1 MKKLKKD
8 NLSEL
13 VYEQISSM
21 ISNRDIVP
29 GDKINRKKLAET
41 LGVSQTP
48 VNEAVLRFVNE
59 GMMEQRERL
68 GFYLKVFTDEDM
80 KNLFEVRAGLEGV
93 AVRRCVENQ
102 SCEGLDEIIDIF
114 NEFDLPMSEK
124 QYKQYRDA
132 DRKFHVKILLSSE
145 NPVITDFIKNFD
157 FILKCYQKGLIR
169 GPEETLQEHRDIIT
183 AIKNK
188 DAKKAQNLIME
199 HHLKTK
205 NYITEKHLK

>member
-157 FILKCYQKGLIR
+157 FILKCYQER
-169 GPEETLQEHRDIIT
+169 T
-183 AIKNK
+183 
-188 DAKKAQNLIME
+188 
-199 HHLKTK
+199 
-205 NYITEKHLK
+205 